1 MNIAPTSVVTPV
13 QSLAPS
19 QAVADVLPKN
29 GEAGVD
35 ALFAPVEK
43 LGGVS
48 YSSEA
53 NKEPIVYTKP
63 KPVNDEQAVKADQDL
78 PDSIHEAIKEDL
90 QEEAELQQLQELK
103 ARDQEV
109 RTHEQ
114 AHKAMGGQHAG
125 AVSYTFQQ
133 GPDGNRYAVG
143 GEVSIDMSEV
153 ADDPQATLEKMQQI
167 ERAAL
172 APNEP
177 SSQDRQIAAQAGQKA
192 AQAMAE
198 ISQEKLDKAQEAEL
212 ALKEQREKLEQEK
225 AQAKK
230 EQEEADKKA
239 EKNEQTNAAERMAQY
254 NYRMSRIN
262 ETLLRLSM
270 PAEIS
275 AGQILNARV

>member
-1 MNIAPTSVVTPV
+1 MNIAPTTAYVPV
-13 QSLAPS
+13 QTLAPS
-19 QAVADVLPKN
+19 QGVAAVLPKN

-35 ALFAPVEK
+35 ALFAPVEQ
-43 LGGVS
+43 LSETS
-48 YSSEA
+48 YSPEIR
-53 NKEPIVYTKP
+53 KEPVVYEKP
-63 KPVNDEQAVKADQDL
+63 KPA
-78 PDSIHEAIKEDL
+78 EA
-90 QEEAELQQLQELK
+90 EEADTQEVIQEDTDEKLLQELK

-109 RTHEQ
+109 RNHEQ

-125 AVSYTFQQ
+125 AASYTFQQ

-143 GEVSIDMSEV
+143 GEVPIDMSEV

-177 SSQDRQIAAQAGQKA
+177 SAQDRQVAAQAGQKA
-192 AQAMAE
+192 AQALNE
-198 ISQEKLDKAQEAEL
+198 IAQEKLEQQQEAEL
-212 ALKEQREKLEQEK
+212 VQKEQRERVEQEK

-239 EKNEQTNAAERMAQY
+239 EKDEQVSAAERMAQY

-270 PAEIS
+270 PPEVT